1 MTTRTIEGQA
11 LDIGWARDGRF
22 DLTID
27 DYLVMATHKTA
38 YYSGG
43 TPLAVGA
50 IIGHGTEEQI
60 ETLRSFGMAAGLAFQ
75 IQDDLLNLVGKK
87 EAIKKDYRSDITEGK
102 RTLVAVHA
110 IQHSKQSSELINILA
125 SHTTTPTMLS
135 CAVEIM
141 QDAGS
146 LDFARDYA
154 TGLVNN
160 AKADLESNLPV
171 SEPKEL
177 LMQMADYFI
186 DRMH

>member
-1 MTTRTIEGQA
+1 
-11 LDIGWARDGRF
+11 
-22 DLTID
+22 
-27 DYLVMATHKTA
+27 MA
-38 YYSGG
+38 S
-43 TPLAVGA
+43 
-50 IIGHGTEEQI
+50 
-60 ETLRSFGMAAGLAFQ
+60 GLAFQ

-87 EAIKKDYRSDITEGK
+87 EAIKKDFRSDITEGK

-110 IQHSKQSSELINILA
+110 IQHSEQKAELINILA

-146 LDFARDYA
+146 LNFARDYA

-160 AKADLESNLPV
+160 AKSDLDAQLPA
-171 SEPKEL
+171 SKSKNL